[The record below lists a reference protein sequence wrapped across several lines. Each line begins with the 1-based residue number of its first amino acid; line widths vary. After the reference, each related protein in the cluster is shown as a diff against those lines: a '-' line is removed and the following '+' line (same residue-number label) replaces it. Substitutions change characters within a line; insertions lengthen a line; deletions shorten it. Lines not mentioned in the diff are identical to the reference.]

1 MVLML
6 LIVNALR
13 IVIALLIGL
22 LVLVILL
29 PLLLDVLL
37 LRRGLGHRRS
47 GRTMPRL
54 ILRIA
59 SLALRRPR

>member
-1 MVLML
+1 ML
-6 LIVNALR
+6 LVANSLLI
-13 IVIALLIGL
+13 IIPLLIGL

-37 LRRGLGHRRS
+37 LPRGLGHRRS
-47 GRTMPRL
+47 GRTLPRL

-59 SLALRRPR
+59 SLARRGPR

>member
-1 MVLML
+1 ML
-6 LIVNALR
+6 LVISPLL
-13 IVIALLIGL
+13 IIIALLIGL

-37 LRRGLGHRRS
+37 LRRGLGRRRS
-47 GRTMPRL
+47 GRTLPYL

-59 SLALRRPR
+59 SLALRGPR